1 MRQIGRDD
9 RVPVIIKS
17 DFWVGHGKL
26 YMCHWIVLFLFI
38 RPCWHNKVQW
48 CIIFLKDPGVGLES
62 AVQRQDTPYRK
73 ELHWNSIKF
82 PLFFWALKHHWFS
95 SSQIWDITSTI
106 KCLPKKTS
114 YFPVSSKNSLKVH
127 WNPIETPLKMNT
139 YANEFDQ

>member
-1 MRQIGRDD
+1 MVLLSSNDKYTV
-9 RVPVIIKS
+9 RVQYHRS
-17 DFWVGHGKL
+17 LTRTDA
-26 YMCHWIVLFLFI
+26 VLI
-38 RPCWHNKVQW
+38 RWRIEYDTLCFSKQ
-48 CIIFLKDPGVGLES
+48 GS
-62 AVQRQDTPYRK
+62 AFEFYTVWKAYPYRK